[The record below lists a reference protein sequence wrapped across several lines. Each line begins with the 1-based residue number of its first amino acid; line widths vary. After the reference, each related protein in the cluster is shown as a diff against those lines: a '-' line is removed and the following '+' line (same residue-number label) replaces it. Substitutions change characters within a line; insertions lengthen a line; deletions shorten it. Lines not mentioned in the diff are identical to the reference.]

1 MDFTIRTS
9 EPSEKKIIS
18 HAWIFGNAGKKIK
31 MKKTLLLFLPLLASC
46 SKSGTTV
53 HPVRKDIIE
62 TVYASGKILP
72 DNEYRVYA
80 LGNGIIKEKP
90 VREGDT
96 VSAGT
101 LLYKINS
108 EAPNARLDAA
118 KSLLQNSQANVNEGS
133 RILNDLKLAME
144 SAEAKFRNDSLQYVR
159 LKNLLEKDAAS
170 KSSVENA
177 YTAYII
183 SLNQKKSAGEKYQ
196 AMRNEL
202 NVGLVQARSQVASA
216 QTDLDNY
223 LIKSEF
229 AGTVFQLL
237 KEEGEAVHA
246 GEVVALLGDKSKRVI
261 RLSVDQQ
268 DIDKIAMGQEVLLK
282 TDVTGNKIYHA
293 AISRIYPVMNEVDQ
307 TFRVDATFVDTVSQ
321 PYVHSSVEA
330 NVIIS
335 KKKNALIIPSAAMI
349 AEDSIKVK
357 KDGKWKTIFI
367 KTGIRTLEDVEVTG
381 ALDESSEVLIPAQK
395 LK

>member
-1 MDFTIRTS
+1 M
-9 EPSEKKIIS
+9 P
-18 HAWIFGNAGKKIK
+18 GKKIK
-31 MKKTLLLFLPLLASC
+31 MKKTLLLLLPLLAAC
-46 SKSGTTV
+46 SRSGTIV

-72 DNEYRVYA
+72 ENEYRVYA

-90 VREGDT
+90 LREGDV

-101 LLYKINS
+101 VLYKINS
-108 EAPNARLDAA
+108 EAPIARLDAA
-118 KSLLQNSQANVNEGS
+118 KSLLQNSQANISEGS

-144 SAEAKFRNDSLQYVR
+144 SAEAKFRNDSLQYFR

-183 SLNQKKSAGEKYQ
+183 SLNQKKSAGEKYE
-196 AMRNEL
+196 AMRSEL
-202 NVGLVQARSQVASA
+202 NVGLVQARSQVATA

-229 AGTVFQLL
+229 PGTVFQLL

-246 GEVVALLGDKSKRVI
+246 GEVVALLGDKSKRII

-268 DIDKIAMGQEVLLK
+268 DIDKIATGQEVLLK
-282 TDVTGNKIYHA
+282 TDVTGNKIYHGA
-293 AISRIYPVMNEVDQ
+293 VSRIYPVMNEVDQ
-307 TFRVDATFVDTVSQ
+307 TFRVDAIFLDTVSQ
-321 PYVHSSVEA
+321 PYVHSSVET

-335 KKKNALIIPSAAMI
+335 KKKNALIIPRAAMV
-349 AEDSIKVK
+349 ADDSVQIKV
-357 KDGKWKTIFI
+357 DGKWKTTFV
-367 KTGIRTLEDVEVTG
+367 KTGIQTLEDVEVTG
-381 ALDESSEVLIPAQK
+381 GIDESAEVLIPAQK
-395 LK
+395 